1 MISKSIS
8 VLLKIISIF
17 CVYLYFA
24 TYPFKIRTLH
34 PQIDINVIS
43 LITHTRTH
51 TNVYFNIN
59 KKNYKIQID
68 IFIRTLTYISI
79 LMVRSQVLFHFG
91 SQIFLA
97 IFSFYYLKLF
107 IFKFILQYWVY

>member
-1 MISKSIS
+1 M
-8 VLLKIISIF
+8 
-17 CVYLYFA
+17 YLYFA

-34 PQIDINVIS
+34 PQIDINVIL
-43 LITHTRTH
+43 LIMHTRTH
-51 TNVYFNIN
+51 TQMSILILI

-68 IFIRTLTYISI
+68 IFIQTLTYISI

-107 IFKFILQYWVY
+107 IFKFIFQYWVY